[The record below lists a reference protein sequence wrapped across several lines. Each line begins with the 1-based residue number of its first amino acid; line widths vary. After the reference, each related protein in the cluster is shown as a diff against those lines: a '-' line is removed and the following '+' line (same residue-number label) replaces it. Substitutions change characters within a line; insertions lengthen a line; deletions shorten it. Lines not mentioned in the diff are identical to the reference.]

1 MNALQLFFKEYFMVR
16 RWFFHHILIGLLV
29 WLVVWAAVMWLAT
42 DKYFDDEA
50 SATVVT
56 NAAGDAD
63 DNLDF
68 TSQGSQ
74 VLLESNTVQKTTIQR
89 SSKSR

>member
-1 MNALQLFFKEYFMVR
+1 MNTLQLFFKEYFMVR

-50 SATVVT
+50 EASITIGEGGTDTGYPFVEVQT
-56 NAAGDAD
+56 TE
-63 DNLDF
+63 L
-68 TSQGSQ
+68 
-74 VLLESNTVQKTTIQR
+74 QKTTTSKAVPTR
-89 SSKSR
+89 SR